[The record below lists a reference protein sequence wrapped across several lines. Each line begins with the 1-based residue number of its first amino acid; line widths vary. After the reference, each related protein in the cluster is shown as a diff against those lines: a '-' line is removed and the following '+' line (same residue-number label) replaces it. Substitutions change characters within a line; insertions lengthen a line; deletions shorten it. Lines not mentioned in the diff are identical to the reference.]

1 MKKINKAATIKDV
14 ARLAGCSIKTVSRVI
29 NDEPYVTDETRLKV
43 QKAIKLLDYAPNIS
57 ARRLVQQRSY
67 VICILLHS
75 AGFYQSAVLSKVL
88 EIGYEQNY
96 DILIQNYYPSH
107 AKSKKKL
114 TSLIHERR
122 IDGLVTTPPCDVDE
136 FISELLTTSS
146 IPLVQ
151 ITPFNRSGNI
161 PFVIGDDY
169 QGAMMVTDRLIE
181 LGHERICFLS
191 GPRNHRTSIDRQYG
205 YRAAMES
212 HQIKMDDSWIL
223 ESEFNFDGGYTA
235 TKIAMSRSV
244 KPTAIFAGSDE
255 AGLGALY
262 ALQELGIKVPE
273 QVSVCGF
280 DDAAHS
286 KHTWPGLTTVHHPID
301 QIVEKATY
309 LLLDILDGKQP
320 ESVQVVVPSR
330 LVIRG
335 SIAEVNKNI

>member
-1 MKKINKAATIKDV
+1 MNTNTKAATIKDV

-29 NDEPYVTDETRLKV
+29 NDEPYVTEETRLKV
-43 QKAIKLLDYAPNIS
+43 REAIKQLGYAPNIS

-107 AKSKKKL
+107 GKSKKKL
-114 TSLIHERR
+114 ESLIHERR

-136 FISELLTTSS
+136 FIIDLLSTSN

-151 ITPFNRSGNI
+151 ITPFNRTGNT
-161 PFVIGDDY
+161 PFVTGDDY
-169 QGAMMVTDRLIE
+169 QGAMMITEKLIE
-181 LGHERICFLS
+181 FGHKRIFFLS

-205 YRAAMES
+205 YRAAMDS
-212 HQIKMDDSWIL
+212 HQLKIEDDWIL

-235 TKIAMSRSV
+235 AKIAMSRSIT
-244 KPTAIFAGSDE
+244 PTAFFAGSDE
-255 AGLGALY
+255 AALGALY
-262 ALQELGIKVPE
+262 ALQELKIKVPQE
-273 QVSVCGF
+273 VSVCGF
-280 DDAAHS
+280 DDTVHS

-301 QIVEKATY
+301 QIVDKATY

-320 ESVQVVVPSR
+320 DQMQVVVPSR
-330 LVIRG
+330 MILRG
-335 SIAEVNKNI
+335 SIGEAITRV